1 MMFSL
6 SERFDMYRKF
16 GIAALVLLMTAVQ
29 SYASSEGAWDSLFA
43 KVNGTCIG
51 MSRMKTPEVSAPIVF
66 DDAIGKVG
74 LLLRGS
80 IGKSKTAVHNVNLL
94 CLYDKK
100 TGKASIAEY
109 KWLGK

>member
-1 MMFSL
+1 
-6 SERFDMYRKF
+6 MYRKY
-16 GIAALVLLMTAVQ
+16 GIAALVLLMTGTQ
-29 SYASSEGAWDSLFA
+29 GHASSEGAWNALFA

-51 MSRMKTPEVSAPIVF
+51 MSRMNTPEVSAPIVF
-66 DDAIGKVG
+66 DDTTGKIG

-80 IGKSKTAVHNVNLL
+80 LGKGKTAVHNVNLL

>member
-1 MMFSL
+1 
-6 SERFDMYRKF
+6 MYRKLAT
-16 GIAALVLLMTAVQ
+16 AALLLLATTAQ
-29 SYASSEGAWDSLFA
+29 SFASSEDAWNALFA

-51 MSRMKTPEVSAPIVF
+51 MSRMNTPEVSAPILF
-66 DDAIGKVG
+66 DDSTGKVA

-80 IGKSKTAVHNVNLL
+80 LGKTKGRAQIVNLM

-109 KWLGK
+109 RWLGR

>member
-1 MMFSL
+1 
-6 SERFDMYRKF
+6 MYQKF
-16 GIAALVLLMTAVQ
+16 GIAALALLVSSAQ
-29 SYASSEGAWDSLFA
+29 SYASSERAWDALFA

-51 MSRMKTPEVSAPIVF
+51 MSRMNTPEVSAPIVF
-66 DDAIGKVG
+66 DDATGKVG

-80 IGKSKTAVHNVNLL
+80 IGKSKAAVQNVNLL

-109 KWLGK
+109 KSMGK

>member
-1 MMFSL
+1 MFVKL
-6 SERFDMYRKF
+6 AA
-16 GIAALVLLMTAVQ
+16 AALVLLATTAQ
-29 SYASSEGAWDSLFA
+29 SFASSDDAWNALFA

-51 MSRMKTPEVSAPIVF
+51 MSRMNTPEVSAPIVF
-66 DDAIGKVG
+66 DDATGKVA

-80 IGKSKTAVHNVNLL
+80 LGKAKGRAQTVNLM

-109 KWLGK
+109 HWLGK